1 MVWDTVCRWGAG
13 QLISSVEWV
22 RPHNMYYYLSIGW
35 LARRAWWAGVLAV
48 ALLTSL
54 ASAAAPVVLGVRTG
68 EQPTATR
75 FVLDLSEALEF
86 RVFVL
91 PDPYRVVIDLPEVD
105 WRAPLTEN
113 IGQGLIRNFRFGL
126 FEAGTSRVVLDVDGP
141 VRVQRSFLLPPNGAF
156 PHRFVLDIA
165 PVDAKDFK
173 TIAALPPRPP
183 LQARTPAISPRRK
196 GGDSRPMIV
205 IDPGHG
211 GIDPGTLGASG
222 IFEKKITLS
231 IAREFER
238 QLLETGRY
246 RVLMT
251 RNKDVFVRLSR
262 RVEIAREARGDLFV
276 SLHADSIKNRR
287 VRGAAVYTLS
297 ETASDAEAAALAA
310 KENRADVIAGLDLTG
325 ESSEVTT
332 ILIDLARRET
342 MNLSVGFATLLVP
355 EIRRNGKVLRND
367 HRVAGFA
374 VLKAP
379 DVPSILVEMGY
390 LSNRQDEK
398 LLRSRKYKR
407 QISEAMVRA
416 IDSYFRE
423 IKR

>member
-1 MVWDTVCRWGAG
+1 MCDNR
-13 QLISSVEWV
+13 L
-22 RPHNMYYYLSIGW
+22 IGW
-35 LARRAWWAGVLAV
+35 FIRHAWSLSVLAV
-48 ALLTSL
+48 SLLASQ

-75 FVLDLSEALEF
+75 FVLDLSEALDF
-86 RVFVL
+86 KVFVL
-91 PDPYRVVIDLPEVD
+91 ANPYRVVIDLPEVD
-105 WRAPLTEN
+105 WQVEPTAK

-141 VRVQRSFLLPPNGAF
+141 VKVQRSFLLPPNGAF

-165 PVDAKDFK
+165 SVDAADFMK
-173 TIAALPPRPP
+173 VAVLPPPPP
-183 LQARTPAISPRRK
+183 LQARTPAIAPRRK
-196 GGDSRPMIV
+196 GSDYRPMIV

-211 GIDPGTLGASG
+211 GIDPGTVGASG
-222 IFEKKITLS
+222 TLEKRITLS
-231 IAREFER
+231 IAKELKR
-238 QLLETGRY
+238 QLVESGRY
-246 RVLMT
+246 RVLLT
-251 RNKDVFVRLSR
+251 RNKDVFVRLGR
-262 RVEIAREARGDLFV
+262 RVEIAREARSALFV
-276 SLHADSIKNRR
+276 SLHADSIRNRR

-310 KENRADVIAGLDLTG
+310 KENRADVIAGLDLEG

-342 MNLSVGFATLLVP
+342 MNLSAGFASLLVP

-398 LLRSRKYKR
+398 LLLSKAYQRR
-407 QISEAMVRA
+407 ISAAMVRA
-416 IDSYFRE
+416 VDGYFRE
-423 IKR
+423 IKH

>member
-1 MVWDTVCRWGAG
+1 
-13 QLISSVEWV
+13 
-22 RPHNMYYYLSIGW
+22 MYDHRFIG
-35 LARRAWWAGVLAV
+35 LFVRRARWLSVLV
-48 ALLTSL
+48 LVLVVGQSSFGQ
-54 ASAAAPVVLGVRTG
+54 ASRAAPVVLGVRTG
-68 EQPTATR
+68 EQPAATR
-75 FVLDLSEALEF
+75 FVLDISEAIEF

-91 PDPYRVVIDLPEVD
+91 PNPYRVVIDLPEVD
-105 WRAPLTEN
+105 WQVEPTAN

-141 VRVQRSFLLPPNGAF
+141 VKVQRSFLLSPNGAF

-165 PVDAKDFK
+165 PVNARDF
-173 TIAALPPRPP
+173 TTVAGLPPPP
-183 LQARTPAISPRRK
+183 SLRVRTPARTPPRK

-205 IDPGHG
+205 LDAGHG
-211 GIDPGTLGASG
+211 GIDPGTVGASG
-222 IFEKKITLS
+222 TFEKEITLR
-231 IAREFER
+231 IARELKR
-238 QLLETGRY
+238 QLVDSGRY
-246 RVLMT
+246 RVLLT
-251 RNKDVFVRLSR
+251 RDKDVFVRLGR
-262 RVEIAREARGDLFV
+262 RVEMSREAGAALFV

-310 KENRADVIAGLDLTG
+310 KENRADVIAGLHLEG

-342 MNLSVGFATLLVP
+342 MNLSAGFASLLVP
-355 EIRRNGKVLRND
+355 EMRGIGKVLRNEQ
-367 HRVAGFA
+367 RVAGFA

-398 LLRSRKYKR
+398 LLLSRPHQR
-407 QISEAMVRA
+407 RISTAMVRA
-416 IDSYFRE
+416 IDAYFRE

>member
-1 MVWDTVCRWGAG
+1 
-13 QLISSVEWV
+13 
-22 RPHNMYYYLSIGW
+22 MYDHHRSIGW
-35 LARRAWWAGVLAV
+35 FFRRAWWLGVLAV
-48 ALLTSL
+48 FLVVGQSSL
-54 ASAAAPVVLGVRTG
+54 GQASRAAPVVLGVRTG

-75 FVLDLSEALEF
+75 FVLDLSEAIEF

-91 PDPYRVVIDLPEVD
+91 PNPYRVVIDLPEVD
-105 WRAPLTEN
+105 WRVEPTAD

-126 FEAGTSRVVLDVDGP
+126 FEAGVSRVVLDVDGP

-165 PVDAKDFK
+165 PVNAADF
-173 TIAALPPRPP
+173 TTVAGLPPPP
-183 LQARTPAISPRRK
+183 PPQARTPARTPRRK
-196 GGDSRPMIV
+196 GGDSRPTIV
-205 IDPGHG
+205 LDPGHG
-211 GIDPGTLGASG
+211 GIDPGTVGARG
-222 IFEKKITLS
+222 TFEKKITLS
-231 IAREFER
+231 VAKELRR
-238 QLLETGRY
+238 QLVDSGRY
-246 RVLMT
+246 RVVLT
-251 RNKDVFVRLSR
+251 RDKDVFVRLGR
-262 RVEIAREARGDLFV
+262 RVEIARAAGADLFV

-310 KENRADVIAGLDLTG
+310 KENRADVIAGLHLEG
-325 ESSEVTT
+325 ESTEVTT

-342 MNLSVGFATLLVP
+342 MNLSAGFAALLVP

-398 LLRSRKYKR
+398 LLLSRAYQR
-407 QISEAMVRA
+407 RISTAMVRA
-416 IDSYFRE
+416 VDRYFRE

>member
-1 MVWDTVCRWGAG
+1 
-13 QLISSVEWV
+13 
-22 RPHNMYYYLSIGW
+22 MYDHHSLGW
-35 LARRAWWAGVLAV
+35 FFRRAWWLSVLAV
-48 ALLTSL
+48 FLVVGQSPVAQT
-54 ASAAAPVVLGVRTG
+54 AHAAPVVLGVRTG

-75 FVLDLSEALEF
+75 FVLDLSEAIEF

-91 PDPYRVVIDLPEVD
+91 PNPYRVVIDLPELD
-105 WRAPLTEN
+105 WQVEPSAD

-141 VRVQRSFLLPPNGAF
+141 VRVQRSFLLAPSGAF

-165 PVDAKDFK
+165 SVDAKDF
-173 TIAALPPRPP
+173 TTLAGLPPPP
-183 LQARTPAISPRRK
+183 PFRARTPVRAPRRK
-196 GGDSRPMIV
+196 GADLRPMIV
-205 IDPGHG
+205 LDPGHG
-211 GIDPGTLGASG
+211 GIDPGTVGASG
-222 IFEKKITLS
+222 TFEKKITLS
-231 IAREFER
+231 TAKELKR
-238 QLLETGRY
+238 QLEDSGRY
-246 RVLMT
+246 RVLLT
-251 RNKDVFVRLSR
+251 RDKDVFVRLSH
-262 RVEIAREARGDLFV
+262 RVEIAREAEAALFV

-310 KENRADVIAGLDLTG
+310 KENRADIIAGLHLEG

-332 ILIDLARRET
+332 ILIDLTRRET
-342 MNLSVGFATLLVP
+342 MNLSAGFASLLVP
-355 EIRRNGKVLRND
+355 EIRKNGKVLRND

-398 LLRSRKYKR
+398 LLLSKDYRRR
-407 QISEAMVRA
+407 ISTAVVRA
-416 IDSYFRE
+416 IDKYFQE